1 VRLKKAERA
10 AGVGEARRPRAA
22 VRRSTPLPRQPK
34 FLETAEVIQVL
45 PLLPLIDPFI
55 NVSID
60 VLEVV
65 SLGDHVNADFG
76 VLPPPTPPSTRLLL
90 LYTQWM
96 GGSGGQK

>member
-1 VRLKKAERA
+1 M
-10 AGVGEARRPRAA
+10 
-22 VRRSTPLPRQPK
+22 PLPRQPK

-45 PLLPLIDPFI
+45 PLLPLIDPLI

-76 VLPPPTPPSTRLLL
+76 VLPPPPPIYQTSTTI
-90 LYTQWM
+90 YTVDE
-96 GGSGGQK
+96 GERGSEINTKWFYDGTYLHS